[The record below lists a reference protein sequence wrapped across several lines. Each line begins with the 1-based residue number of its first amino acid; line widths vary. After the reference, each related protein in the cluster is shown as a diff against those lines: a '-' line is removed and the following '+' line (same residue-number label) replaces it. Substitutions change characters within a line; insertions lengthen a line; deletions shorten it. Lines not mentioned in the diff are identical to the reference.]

1 MRHFQG
7 SCAALQRRR
16 FAVALT
22 LGCASLAA
30 GLPEL
35 ASATGRTVDVRLI
48 DRDDHDRALPVY
60 RHHGQRYTPGRPG
73 ARYAV
78 ALRNLT
84 GERLLVVLSVDGVNA
99 ITGQTAHWNQSGYVL
114 DPYQSYEITG
124 WRKSQSEVAAF
135 EFTELRDSYAART
148 GRPFDVGVVGVA
160 AFRERRPVWRHHE
173 PEVSQSAP
181 RPHAEQRSEKSASGA
196 AAADHSRES
205 ATAGAPAPSER
216 LGTGHGERETSWV
229 RNTQFERASRTPDE
243 VVALRYDSFE
253 NLVAA
258 GVIPRRWP
266 EPRGNP
272 RPFPEAPLAGYV
284 PDPPRRWSDRHG
296 W

>member
-1 MRHFQG
+1 MSHSPSRVSQARRHG
-7 SCAALQRRR
+7 LAA
-16 FAVALT
+16 ALT
-22 LGCASLAA
+22 LGLATLC
-30 GLPEL
+30 GLP
-35 ASATGRTVDVRLI
+35 AAQAAGRTVDVRLI
-48 DRDDHDRALPVY
+48 DRDNGRALPIY
-60 RHHGQRYTPGRPG
+60 PHRGQQYTPGRPG
-73 ARYAV
+73 TRYAI

-160 AFRERRPVWRHHE
+160 AFREKRPLWRPE
-173 PEVSQSAP
+173 PGLPQSAAP
-181 RPHAEQRSEKSASGA
+181 APHDSERRSAEKREGA
-196 AAADHSRES
+196 AADSSREAAAAS
-205 ATAGAPAPSER
+205 RAPAER

-229 RNTQFERASRTPDE
+229 NHTQFERARSTPDE
-243 VVALRYDSFE
+243 VVALRYDSHD
-253 NLVAA
+253 NLAAA
-258 GVIPRRWP
+258 GVIPRRGP
-266 EPRGNP
+266 EPLGHP
-272 RPFPEAPLAGYV
+272 RPFPEAPPLAGYV
-284 PDPPRRWSDRHG
+284 PDPPPRRWSERER

>member
-1 MRHFQG
+1 MTFTEPFHAPLPSKSLHLATAPQF
-7 SCAALQRRR
+7 RRCIDSS
-16 FAVALT
+16 AVPR
-22 LGCASLAA
+22 S
-30 GLPEL
+30 
-35 ASATGRTVDVRLI
+35 
-48 DRDDHDRALPVY
+48 
-60 RHHGQRYTPGRPG
+60 
-73 ARYAV
+73 
-78 ALRNLT
+78 
-84 GERLLVVLSVDGVNA
+84 LVVLSVDGVNA

-114 DPYQSYEITG
+114 APYQSYEITG

-160 AFRERRPVWRHHE
+160 AFRERRPVWRHE
-173 PEVSQSAP
+173 PELSQSAP
-181 RPHAEQRSEKSASGA
+181 RPYAEQRSEKSAGA
-196 AAADHSRES
+196 AAADRSRES
-205 ATAGAPAPSER
+205 AAANAPAPAER

-229 RNTQFERASRTPDE
+229 HNTRFERASSTPDE

-258 GVIPRRWP
+258 GVVPRRYP
-266 EPRGNP
+266 PPHGNP

-284 PDPPRRWSDRHG
+284 PDPLRRWSERNG

>member
-1 MRHFQG
+1 MRHFQSPCASPLQRRCFTVALALG
-7 SCAALQRRR
+7 CAAL
-16 FAVALT
+16 
-22 LGCASLAA
+22 AA
-30 GLPEL
+30 FTGLPGT
-35 ASATGRTVDVRLI
+35 AQATGRTVDVRLI
-48 DRDDHDRALPVY
+48 DRDNGQALPVY
-60 RHHGQRYTPGRPG
+60 RHRGHGYTPGRPG
-73 ARYAV
+73 TRYAV

-99 ITGQTAHWNQSGYVL
+99 ITGQTAHWHQSGYVL

-160 AFRERRPVWRHHE
+160 AFRERRPPWLHE

-181 RPHAEQRSEKSASGA
+181 GPLAEQRAEKSAGAADRSRDSA
-196 AAADHSRES
+196 AAA
-205 ATAGAPAPSER
+205 TAPAPAER

-229 RNTQFERASRTPDE
+229 RNTRFERAGSTPDE

-258 GVIPRRWP
+258 GVIPRRYP
-266 EPRGNP
+266 APHGNP

-284 PDPPRRWSDRHG
+284 PDPPRRWPEHNG